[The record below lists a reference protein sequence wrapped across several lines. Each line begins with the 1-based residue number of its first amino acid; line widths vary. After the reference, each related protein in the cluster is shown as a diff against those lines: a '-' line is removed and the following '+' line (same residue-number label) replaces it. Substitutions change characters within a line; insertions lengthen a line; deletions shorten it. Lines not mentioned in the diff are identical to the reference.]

1 MKVDDSQILSYGYD
15 DLSRLSTRTLNTT
28 NPFVTRYGYLDGAMP
43 NSTTALIKSVQNGN
57 DTLAYTYD
65 ELGNITEIYENGE
78 LSRRYTYDALGQ
90 LTRDEDWAGLFAY
103 GYTYDNGGN
112 ILKVTVYDLT
122 VSGDYVDHEVV
133 YGYGDANWK
142 DKLTSFNG
150 QAITY
155 DEIGN
160 PLTYRDGMAFTW
172 QHGRELAS
180 FSKAGTTA
188 TYSYNDSGIRT
199 KKVVNGV
206 ETEYYLNGSTILT
219 QITGDERLD
228 FLYDD
233 SECLFGLRWNGQ
245 NYYYFRNLQGDI
257 IGILDSDGNQVV
269 EYVYDAWG
277 QEVGRGGTMWQTL
290 GERTPFRYRGY
301 YYDTESG
308 LYYLNSR
315 YYDPEISRFLNAD
328 AILIGMAFRGLN
340 LFICNNNPVNCD
352 DSTGN
357 YPGYH
362 YQTRYNA
369 ERAAALYKIK
379 NPEYQYHTI
388 DIQYVSGLP
397 ESHPFSATWIY
408 QLISPA
414 PVFQSVKD
422 DLIGPPNSSKQYY
435 DKNGNLKIETWFGP
449 DGRATTS
456 EHHTNHGNSK
466 KHPKVPHRHDWD
478 WSDPEH
484 PKEGD
489 WYDSLLPAAGVG
501 IMVITGLGIIWV
513 IGNDAT
519 GIGVA
524 DDPLLGPLGSAFAA
538 GAGMVIA

>member
-1 MKVDDSQILSYGYD
+1 MNNVTTRYEYDLINRLTGMRTSHGQELSVRYDDKNRVDFNLSKILGVTTKTQYVYGDTSLQQKPGLIYGVKVDDSQMVSYGYD
-15 DLSRLSTRTLNTT
+15 DLSRLSTRTLNTA
-28 NPFVTRYGYLDGAMP
+28 NPFVTRYEYLEGATP
-43 NSTTALIKSVQNGN
+43 NSTTALVQSVQNG
-57 DTLAYTYD
+57 DDILTYTYD

-150 QAITY
+150 QTITY

-160 PLTYRDGMAFTW
+160 PLSYRDGMAFTW

-206 ETEYYLNGSTILT
+206 TTEYYLNGSTILT

-233 SECLFGLRWNGQ
+233 AGSLLGLKWNGTA
-245 NYYYFRNLQGDI
+245 YYYIKNLQGDI
-257 IGILDSDGNQVV
+257 IGILDSDGTKVV
-269 EYVYDAWG
+269 NYVYDAWG
-277 QEVGRGGTMWQTL
+277 QVSLGGTPWNWVAL
-290 GERTPFRYRGY
+290 GELNPFRYRGY

-315 YYDPEISRFLNAD
+315 VTVKP
-328 AILIGMAFRGLN
+328 
-340 LFICNNNPVNCD
+340 
-352 DSTGN
+352 
-357 YPGYH
+357 PG
-362 YQTRYNA
+362 
-369 ERAAALYKIK
+369 
-379 NPEYQYHTI
+379 
-388 DIQYVSGLP
+388 V
-397 ESHPFSATWIY
+397 
-408 QLISPA
+408 
-414 PVFQSVKD
+414 
-422 DLIGPPNSSKQYY
+422 
-435 DKNGNLKIETWFGP
+435 
-449 DGRATTS
+449 
-456 EHHTNHGNSK
+456 
-466 KHPKVPHRHDWD
+466 
-478 WSDPEH
+478 
-484 PKEGD
+484 
-489 WYDSLLPAAGVG
+489 
-501 IMVITGLGIIWV
+501 
-513 IGNDAT
+513 
-519 GIGVA
+519 
-524 DDPLLGPLGSAFAA
+524 
-538 GAGMVIA
+538 